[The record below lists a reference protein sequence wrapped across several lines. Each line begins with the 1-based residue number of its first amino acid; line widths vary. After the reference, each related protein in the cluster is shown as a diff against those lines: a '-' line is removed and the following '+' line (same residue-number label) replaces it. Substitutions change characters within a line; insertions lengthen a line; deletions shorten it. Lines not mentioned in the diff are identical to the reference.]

1 MEQGSV
7 PKASDGTDGGS
18 TDGERQN
25 SHYSVNKCTACKL
38 QLFGNLDIAK

>member
-7 PKASDGTDGGS
+7 LKASEETDGSS
-18 TDGERQN
+18 TNGERQN
-25 SHYSVNKCTACKL
+25 SHYTVNKCTACEL